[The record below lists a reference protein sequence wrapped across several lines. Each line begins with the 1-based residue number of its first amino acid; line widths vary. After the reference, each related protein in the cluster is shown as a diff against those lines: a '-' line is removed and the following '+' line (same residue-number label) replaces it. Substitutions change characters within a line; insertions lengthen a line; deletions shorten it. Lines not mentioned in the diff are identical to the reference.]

1 MCVPIRK
8 SGYKHWANAAAL
20 QVLRL
25 VMVKGR
31 EVNCALKY
39 DLDETW
45 LGWRRGNLVIAAS
58 LLGN

>member
-1 MCVPIRK
+1 MYVQIRQ

-31 EVNCALKY
+31 NINCALKY
-39 DLDETW
+39 DLDETGM
-45 LGWRRGNLVIAAS
+45 GWRRGNLVIAAS
-58 LLGN
+58 FLGN